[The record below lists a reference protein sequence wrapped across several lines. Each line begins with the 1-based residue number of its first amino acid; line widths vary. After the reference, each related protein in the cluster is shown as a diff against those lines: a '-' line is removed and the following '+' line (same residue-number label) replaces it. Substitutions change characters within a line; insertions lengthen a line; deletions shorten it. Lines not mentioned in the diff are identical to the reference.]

1 MDSMK
6 YLDGF
11 PARLCPSGSGGYDL
25 PAYMDTIV
33 PAHTYARMR
42 TGLVFTIPFGHIGLI
57 LEQEGASLTGW
68 RIQPTVYVGATPDE
82 ELVVTLYNDREQAR
96 GLQRGTYIAT
106 MYILPVYRAAATP
119 VAEAPSPLA
128 DEDRLGLLEYVWGAL
143 ESLDD
148 QEESDLATEPA
159 LFLTG
164 TRKLP

>member
-11 PARLCPSGSGGYDL
+11 PARLCLSGSGGYDL
-25 PAYMDTIV
+25 PAYMEDVV
-33 PAHTYARMR
+33 PAHTYTQMR

-57 LEQEGASLTGW
+57 LEREGASLAGW
-68 RIQPTVYVGATPDE
+68 RVQPTVYVGATPNE

-106 MYILPVYRAAATP
+106 MYIIPVYHATAAA
-119 VAEAPSPLA
+119 SPPNA
-128 DEDRLGLLEYVWGAL
+128 GEDRLGLMEYVWGAL

-159 LFLTG
+159 LVLTG
-164 TRKLP
+164 TRDMP